1 MDTLREHTTSAND
14 PHAGQPVLTLGP
26 VPQKAAATLIMIH
39 GRGASAESILS
50 LYPEL
55 AVEDLAAV
63 APQAAYS
70 TWYPY
75 SFLTPMEQNQPF
87 LDSALKR
94 IGTLVDELVTKG
106 VPAERIAL
114 LGFSQ
119 GACLT
124 GEFLA
129 RNPRRYGGAM
139 ILTGGLIGPPGTPRD
154 YPGSLDGTPVFIG
167 ANDPDP
173 HIPWP
178 RVVETEA
185 TLRRMGASVELR
197 RYPGVPHTV
206 VDDEIEACRAL
217 LTRLVSGGST
227 R

>member
-1 MDTLREHTTSAND
+1 MNTLREHPTPTD
-14 PHAGQPVLTLGP
+14 PHAGQPVLSLGP
-26 VPQKAAATLIMIH
+26 APEKAAATLIMIH
-39 GRGASAESILS
+39 GRGASAESILA
-50 LYPEL
+50 LYAEL
-55 AVEDLAAV
+55 NIANLAAV
-63 APQAAYS
+63 APEAAYS

-94 IGTLVDELVTKG
+94 IGTLVDDLTRRG

-119 GACLT
+119 GACLAS
-124 GEFLA
+124 EFIA
-129 RNPRRYGGAM
+129 RNPRLYGGVM

-154 YPGSLDGTPVFIG
+154 YNGSLDGTPIFIG

-185 TLRRMGASVELR
+185 TLRRMGAEVELR

-206 VDDEIEACRAL
+206 VEDEIDACRAL
-217 LTRLVSGGST
+217 LQQLVSGRGLK
-227 R
+227 

>member
-1 MDTLREHTTSAND
+1 MNTLREHASSAAD

-26 VPQKAAATLIMIH
+26 ALEKAAATLIMIH
-39 GRGASAESILS
+39 GRCASAESILG

-55 AVEDLAAV
+55 NVEKLAAV

-70 TWYPY
+70 TWYPH
-75 SFLTPMEQNQPF
+75 SFLTPMEQNQPL

-94 IGTLVDELVTKG
+94 IGTLVDDLTHRG
-106 VPAERIAL
+106 VPPERIAL

-119 GACLT
+119 GACLAS
-124 GEFLA
+124 EFVA
-129 RNPRRYGGAM
+129 RNPRRYGGVM
-139 ILTGGLIGPPGTPRD
+139 ILTGGLIGPPGTPRN
-154 YPGSLDGTPVFIG
+154 YAGLLDGTPVFIG

-173 HIPWP
+173 HIPWA

-185 TLRRMGASVELR
+185 TLRRMGAAVELR

-206 VDDEIEACRAL
+206 VDDEIDACRTML
-217 LTRLVSGGST
+217 QRLVGGQ
-227 R
+227 